1 MENEKIIK
9 TVVKQH
15 ENPSFNRSID
25 PENTTRSPASPIHYG
40 DPTLLRKT
48 GNLVL
53 PSHADDSELG
63 GYGSKARV
71 TTIISAKQH
80 P

>member
-1 MENEKIIK
+1 MHN
-9 TVVKQH
+9 
-15 ENPSFNRSID
+15 
-25 PENTTRSPASPIHYG
+25 G

-53 PSHADDSELG
+53 PSHADDSELA
-63 GYGSKARV
+63 GYDFNARA

>member
-1 MENEKIIK
+1 MENEKILK
-9 TVVKQH
+9 TVVNQH
-15 ENPSFNRSID
+15 KNPSFNRSID
-25 PENTTRSPASPIHYG
+25 AEKTTRSTTSPMHNG

-48 GNLVL
+48 GDLVL
-53 PSHADDSELG
+53 PSHADDSELA
-63 GYGSKARV
+63 GYDFNARA